1 MTNYQ
6 EVIDFWFEEL
16 TPTQRFER
24 DENIDLKMTERFIAL
39 HSSVVAGEY
48 SSWRNEPMGRLA
60 EILVIDQFSRNI
72 YRDDSKS
79 FIYDPMAL
87 ALAQEAVRGEHNKNM
102 DPKYKQF
109 LYMPYMHSESDM
121 IHNSA
126 MLLFSEPGLE
136 ESFDFELKHKSIIE
150 RFGRYPYRN
159 KVLGRISTPEEIEF
173 LKQAGP
179 LFGNNMTSFESV
191 TIEKTVSIQQ

>member
-1 MTNYQ
+1 MINYQ
-6 EVIDFWFEEL
+6 EVINFWFDEL
-16 TPTQRFER
+16 TPSQWYEK
-24 DENIDLKMTERFIAL
+24 DETLDLKMTERFIAL
-39 HSSVVAGEY
+39 HSSVVAGEC
-48 SSWRNEPMGRLA
+48 SSWRSEPMGRLA

-72 YRDDSKS
+72 YRDDPKS

-87 ALAQEAVRGEHNKNM
+87 ALAQETIRADLHKNFE
-102 DPKYKQF
+102 PKYKRF

-136 ESFDFELKHKSIIE
+136 DAFDFELKHKSIIE

-159 KVLGRISTPEEIEF
+159 EILGRTSTPEEIEF

-179 LFGNNMTSFESV
+179 LFGHNVASFESITV
-191 TIEKTVSIQQ
+191 EQTISVH